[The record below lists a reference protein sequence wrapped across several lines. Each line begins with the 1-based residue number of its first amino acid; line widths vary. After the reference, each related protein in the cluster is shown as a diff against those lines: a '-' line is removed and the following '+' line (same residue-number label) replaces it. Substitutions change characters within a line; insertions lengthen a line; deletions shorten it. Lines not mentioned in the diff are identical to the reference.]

1 MKKGR
6 IKLPSVLLF
15 ARERFSVKLREDA
28 PINLNISKPRHQS
41 SRTSIASERVFSGR
55 TRETE
60 SKLIG
65 RQKQNK
71 PSSVFISC
79 MKSEKVYRI
88 CLELRKTPLTDKLV
102 PLVLDLNVTVE
113 ADVHHVQ
120 AEVFARTQLRAA
132 EAAGGARVHPL
143 QGRAALRRG
152 GRLKDG
158 DGGMHITYICE
169 RCPLV
174 SRLTNGD
181 KGIKVLCCMQ

>member
-1 MKKGR
+1 
-6 IKLPSVLLF
+6 
-15 ARERFSVKLREDA
+15 
-28 PINLNISKPRHQS
+28 
-41 SRTSIASERVFSGR
+41 
-55 TRETE
+55 
-60 SKLIG
+60 
-65 RQKQNK
+65 
-71 PSSVFISC
+71 

-158 DGGMHITYICE
+158 DGWMHI
-169 RCPLV
+169 
-174 SRLTNGD
+174 
-181 KGIKVLCCMQ
+181 

>member
-28 PINLNISKPRHQS
+28 PINLNISKQPHQS
-41 SRTSIASERVFSGR
+41 SRTSSEQRRDFFGSHPR
-55 TRETE
+55 DREQ
-60 SKLIG
+60 IG

-71 PSSVFISC
+71 PPSVFISC
-79 MKSEKVYRI
+79 VKRKGIQYSI
-88 CLELRKTPLTDKLV
+88 CLELRNTLLTDELV

-158 DGGMHITYICE
+158 RM
-169 RCPLV
+169 
-174 SRLTNGD
+174 
-181 KGIKVLCCMQ
+181 GIMGCIYM